1 MLKAGRRQEKGSTAM
16 ATDIGAELRAAR
28 EAKGLSIATLAQRT
42 RVQPRTLAAI
52 EVNDLSNLPPRP
64 FGRGFVKAYAEEV
77 DLDPERTVQSFFS
90 QFPPKPVTAP
100 SAAARRHDPS
110 ERLWRPPSQWAG
122 LGTAAAILIM
132 VVAAAVVLERR
143 SGPEGEPN
151 AVGTT
156 GRSPIV
162 PQVSTPPPAAAVP
175 AAVLASPI
183 KLGFTVTGPCWVT
196 ATVDGERTIYRT
208 LQPGESQL
216 LNAQREILIRFG
228 DAAAVKWT
236 LNGREGSPLGASG
249 AIRTLRITPENAGTL
264 R

>member
-1 MLKAGRRQEKGSTAM
+1 MAM
-16 ATDIGAELRAAR
+16 DIGAELRAAR
-28 EAKGLSIATLAQRT
+28 EAKGVSIATLAQRT

-52 EVNDLSNLPPRP
+52 EVNDVSNLPPRP

-77 DLDPERTVQSFFS
+77 GLDAERTVQSFFS
-90 QFPPKPVTAP
+90 QFPPKAVPAP
-100 SAAARRHDPS
+100 SATARRHDPS
-110 ERLWRPPSQWAG
+110 EPVWRPPAQWAG
-122 LGTAAAILIM
+122 LGTAVAVLVMI
-132 VVAAAVVLERR
+132 VAAAVVLDRG

-162 PQVSTPPPAAAVP
+162 PQVSTPPTAAVP
-175 AAVLASPI
+175 AAALASPI

-216 LNAQREILIRFG
+216 LNAEREILIRFG

-236 LNGREGSPLGASG
+236 LNGREGSPLGTSG